1 MSKYSVNFKSG
12 LGPNPVFKGLFK
24 VIKNGAVRWTIY
36 AFNSNYGYILHQFRD
51 KARYWSN
58 FVIFHAPVRGGGG
71 HRRNIVIPFGMGKLE
86 WCAYPMVKK
95 L

>member
-1 MSKYSVNFKSG
+1 MRYSMSKYSVNFKSG

-58 FVIFHAPVRGGGG
+58 FVIFHAPVRGGVTVGILSS
-71 HRRNIVIPFGMGKLE
+71 RLVWEN
-86 WCAYPMVKK
+86 
-95 L
+95 